1 MEHPEKNRFRFGNGQ
16 EELSE
21 KVARIPVA
29 IQGKVGIIDAAV
41 IAGQA
46 PLLLG
51 RPTMEKLNV
60 CLNFERQTMKLP
72 QPAIETAMITNDA

>member
-1 MEHPEKNRFRFGNGQ
+1 M
-16 EELSE
+16 
-21 KVARIPVA
+21 A
-29 IQGKVGIIDAAV
+29 IQGKVGIIGAAV

-72 QPAIETAMITNDA
+72 QPAIETAMITNDAGQLLVDLMQFQPKSAQI